1 MVRSQNATFRG
12 AEPESEGD
20 RIRGETITDCL
31 AVQFNREGW
40 HIGEIDCWRDAGYF
54 FSMERGGDALQ
65 IIVTAYYGKTDCW
78 ILQIAPSR
86 MPGFIRRWLGAVPSA
101 SPDCVFRAAI
111 ETQRILSENGF
122 TNFRW
127 CWDDLADGDHCDDEP
142 PPPQ

>member
-65 IIVTAYYGKTDCW
+65 IIVTAYYEKTDCW